1 VRKFTFWAVALA
13 VLVIVVFN
21 IQGWY
26 VLSRTSRVLEQE
38 LGDRLQGVATTLS
51 TALAGNWADEAGR
64 SMLSNVMD
72 DNQLFNIFIVD
83 DRLEYVDNL
92 RNREL
97 VGSGDPTLDLDMA
110 EILAAFS
117 GIPTQSRL
125 YRARGA
131 YLKTAYAPLR
141 DSAGIS
147 TAVLG
152 VEADAGF
159 FATLA
164 GFRNTLLLI
173 NIVSLIAI
181 TVIIV
186 VSVSLTRHAIRVE
199 QAASRANTLAL
210 MGQMSA
216 AVAHEIKN
224 PLGVIRASAERL
236 KKKYGNTDDPTFDY
250 IQEEVDRLSSVVSNY
265 LGLGRYKPSEVEPLS
280 LEDIIEGVAADLDHQ
295 ARKNEVVLTR
305 NIEPLPQVKG
315 NRNELR
321 QVFLNL
327 ALNSIQAQVAGGT
340 VDFTGYE
347 QKKQG
352 RQWAVVRVSDKG
364 SGMNPKDLARAFE
377 PFHTTKE
384 KGSGLGL
391 FVVKRIVDAHSGRV
405 SIDSHRGVGTTVEIR
420 LPV

>member
-1 VRKFTFWAVALA
+1 VRKSTFWAVALA

-21 IQGWY
+21 LQGWY
-26 VLSRTSRVLEQE
+26 VLDRTSRVLEGE

-51 TALAGNWADEAGR
+51 AALAGNWTSDAGR
-64 SMLSNVMD
+64 GMLSDVMA
-72 DNQLFNIFIVD
+72 DNGLFNIFIVD
-83 DRLEYVDNL
+83 DRLEYVANL
-92 RNREL
+92 RNPEH

-117 GIPTQSRL
+117 GIPTQSGL
-125 YRARGA
+125 YRAGGA

-141 DSAGIS
+141 DGSGIS

-159 FATLA
+159 FSTLA
-164 GFRNTLLLI
+164 GFRSTLLLI
-173 NIVSLIAI
+173 NIVSLIAVS
-181 TVIIV
+181 VIIV

-224 PLGVIRASAERL
+224 PLGIIRASAERL
-236 KKKYGNTDDPTFDY
+236 KKKYGNADDKTFDY

-265 LGLGRYKPSEVEPLS
+265 LGLGRYKPDETEPLS

-295 ARKNEVVLTR
+295 ARKSEVVLTR
-305 NIEPLPQVKG
+305 NIEPLPRVKG

-327 ALNSIQAQVAGGT
+327 ALNSIQAQTAGGT

-364 SGMNPKDLARAFE
+364 PGMNVRDLTRAFE

-391 FVVKRIVDAHSGRV
+391 FVVKRIVEAHNGRV

-420 LPV
+420 LPA

>member
-1 VRKFTFWAVALA
+1 MRKFTFWAVALA

-51 TALAGNWADEAGR
+51 TALAGNWADEASR
-64 SMLSNVMD
+64 SMLSDVMN

-110 EILAAFS
+110 EVLAAFS

-125 YRARGA
+125 YRAGSA

-265 LGLGRYKPSEVEPLS
+265 LGLGRYKPSEVEPLN

-364 SGMNPKDLARAFE
+364 SGMSPKDLARAFE

-405 SIDSHRGVGTTVEIR
+405 SIDSHRGVGTTVEVR